1 MRRAK
6 SFSDKVGL
14 DVRLSPDP
22 LGGASLANR
31 LSISSQESYTI
42 NAVPQ
47 QGSDDENYHSPPPVP
62 PRAPRRP
69 RSLGMEMIDSAR
81 IDPDYSYI
89 KDDKEPAKVSVRGG
103 RGQSVEKQLEDLER
117 EIDEDNYK
125 RKQSQRRMTMDAIHT
140 TRKAASM
147 YETSRSKTLMAS
159 RFSGSFAQQNTPVPK
174 EASDYLEP
182 VPSQRVQEKVE
193 QLGRKLSPG
202 GSEIDPVD
210 ALLQGLTDTS
220 PITRSLG
227 PLVSHKAKDHDYST
241 IPDRVLGSTI
251 APPPVHF
258 RTTSADST
266 QSAPELPPRLRRS
279 HGEKGAMFDDP
290 PSPPRT
296 IQPVSPIRTASYQI
310 SLNTGGKVEEISPY
324 ATSRGLRIDTIQTLQ
339 SLEPL
344 PPPLPP
350 RSPVKHQR
358 ERASMPSVS
367 TRSIKPKQ
375 TVAKTKSL
383 ADSQIHISYPSSLK
397 SHTPNHTPKKDC
409 GSLPD
414 LCINSLDQT
423 SQSSDGGGSTSS
435 RGAVGG
441 AFFTEDRSPTRPE
454 SLSSEGS
461 TRQTSNDKESL
472 DSALQEL
479 DEFMKGLSDLDED
492 GSAQKDSRK
501 RVLHNDIGAALMTT
515 QQIQSDL
522 LSAKENR
529 KTSPDHKT
537 QINRSLSLATSHVS
551 HPTAPPTS
559 NRRRMSSFKST
570 PTIAGNGKISPP
582 GVRNGKISPPGVPPR
597 SLVSLNNGI
606 LHEPM
611 PSSSLRSLTPP
622 NMASANSIH
631 HAPLHRYEKSNTV
644 FIYHIR
650 DQQPVRI
657 AHKSLV

>member
-1 MRRAK
+1 M
-6 SFSDKVGL
+6 

-22 LGGASLANR
+22 LGGAVANR
-31 LSISSQESYTI
+31 LSIASQESYTI

-89 KDDKEPAKVSVRGG
+89 KDDREPAKVSVRGG

-125 RKQSQRRMTMDAIHT
+125 RKQRRMTMDAVHT
-140 TRKAASM
+140 TRKATSM
-147 YETSRSKTLMAS
+147 YETSKSKTLMAT
-159 RFSGSFAQQNTPVPK
+159 RFSGSYAQQSTPVPK

-182 VPSQRVQEKVE
+182 VPSQRVQEKVG
-193 QLGRKLSPG
+193 QLGRRLSPG
-202 GSEIDPVD
+202 EGEVDPVD
-210 ALLQGLTDTS
+210 ALLQGLTETS

-227 PLVSHKAKDHDYST
+227 PLISHKVKDHDYST
-241 IPDRVLGSTI
+241 IPDKVLGSTI

-279 HGEKGAMFDDP
+279 HGEKGAALFDDP
-290 PSPPRT
+290 PSPPSRMVL
-296 IQPVSPIRTASYQI
+296 PVSPIRTASYQI
-310 SLNTGGKVEEISPY
+310 NLNSGGKVEEISPY
-324 ATSRGLRIDTIQTLQ
+324 ATSRGLRIDAGIQSLQ

-358 ERASMPSVS
+358 ERASMPSVGS
-367 TRSIKPKQ
+367 RSSKPKQ
-375 TVAKTKSL
+375 SVAKTQSL
-383 ADSQIHISYPSSLK
+383 ADSHIHMSYLSSLR
-397 SHTPNHTPKKDC
+397 SHTPNHTHKKDC

-423 SQSSDGGGSTSS
+423 SQSSDGGGSNSS
-435 RGAVGG
+435 HGAVGV
-441 AFFTEDRSPTRPE
+441 AFPTEDRSPTRPE

-461 TRQTSNDKESL
+461 TRQSSNDKESL
-472 DSALQEL
+472 NSALQEL
-479 DEFMKGLSDLDED
+479 DEFMKELKDLDED
-492 GSAQKDSRK
+492 GSAQKDSQK

-522 LSAKENR
+522 LSAKGNR
-529 KTSPDHKT
+529 KTSPDQKT
-537 QINRSLSLATSHVS
+537 QINRSLSLATS
-551 HPTAPPTS
+551 PPPRTTALPTS
-559 NRRRMSSFKST
+559 NRRSLSSFKST

-582 GVRNGKISPPGVPPR
+582 GVGNGKISPPGVPPR
-597 SLVSLNNGI
+597 SLVSLNNGM
-606 LHEPM
+606 LHESTTPT
-611 PSSSLRSLTPP
+611 SALRSLTPP
-622 NMASANSIH
+622 NMASNSIH
-631 HAPLHRYEKSNTV
+631 HASMHRYEKSNTV